1 MLTHRRFLKFLIKVF
16 FISMN
21 GEKEVDYEEKDFISS
36 FNFGS
41 CD

>member
-1 MLTHRRFLKFLIKVF
+1 MLIHRRFLKFLIKVF

-21 GEKEVDYEEKDFISS
+21 GEKEVDHEEKDFISS
-36 FNFGS
+36 FNLGS